1 MKNQVLLPGLLAVA
15 SGAYLLR
22 RLGQRWGATDEEVHR
37 AMPGDELIPHPMM
50 ETTHAITVQAS
61 ADEIWPWLVQMGMD
75 RGGWYSDPEW
85 WDSLAERVLWSFLN
99 SDEKTGY
106 SIRDEPSADRIIGR
120 FQDLKVGD
128 VMLDGPPGTAFFTVA
143 AMEKN
148 RTLALYSNSHVRYII
163 PQALRDNPNMNIHG
177 EFSWVFILDQINAEA
192 TRLILRTRINYWP
205 RMFRVLTRPF
215 YWPIDFVLAR
225 KTLWGVKW
233 RVEKRKQE
241 LPERGGGVSYKYV
254 GEDEPIA
261 QQGLDKAQFG

>member
-1 MKNQVLLPGLLAVA
+1 MKNKVLLPGLLAVA

-22 RLGQRWGATDEEVHR
+22 RLGQRWGATNEEVHR

-120 FQDLKVGD
+120 FQNLKVGD
-128 VMLDGPPGTAFFTVA
+128 VILDGPPGTAFFTVA

-148 RTLALYSNSHVRYII
+148 RALAFYSNSHVRYII
-163 PQALRDNPNMNIHG
+163 PHTLRNNPNMNIQG
-177 EFSWVFILDQINAEA
+177 EFSWVFILDGIDSGA
-192 TRLILRTRINYWP
+192 TRVILRTRINYGP
-205 RMFRVLTRPF
+205 RLFRVVTRPF

-225 KTLWGVKW
+225 KTLLGIKW
-233 RVEKRKQE
+233 RVEQRKLE
-241 LPERGGGVSYKYV
+241 LAEREGGVSYRYV

-261 QQGLDKAQFG
+261 Q